1 MTTLCLCDYTPPRTP
16 PRLSSARLEAIRQA
30 VQVIGTAWGAAPVA
44 ITSAR
49 RAALDAIADGAT
61 ATDAMHAALDVLS
74 GRPR

>member
-1 MTTLCLCDYTPPRTP
+1 MTTLCPYDYTLPRI
-16 PRLSSARLEAIRQA
+16 SSARLEAIRQA
-30 VQVIGTAWGAAPVA
+30 VQLIGTIWRCSPAV

-74 GRPR
+74 GRLR